1 MRQVEITGIALEATT
16 GAPLV
21 VLRETHAPHRA
32 VPIFVGGPE
41 AASIGLALTG
51 ETPDRP
57 LAHDVMADLVELFQA
72 RLDRVD
78 VTEMRDGAFL
88 AEMTVSGP
96 GGDQRLDTRPSDAIA
111 LALRLDAP
119 LYVSDEVLEAAGAA
133 FELTSDDDAPEL
145 LADTEPLDDEA
156 IEAAVAAFRDELDVI
171 DPASFDVDPL
181 VEPSDDPED
190 LDSWGD

>member
-1 MRQVEITGIALEATT
+1 
-16 GAPLV
+16 
-21 VLRETHAPHRA
+21 
-32 VPIFVGGPE
+32 
-41 AASIGLALTG
+41 
-51 ETPDRP
+51 
-57 LAHDVMADLVELFQA
+57 MADLVELLHA
-72 RLDRVD
+72 RVDRVD
-78 VTEMRDGAFL
+78 VTAMRDGAFL

-181 VEPSDDPED
+181 VDPSDDPDD
-190 LDSWGD
+190 LESWGD